1 MEYTIVYN
9 YLDGKP
15 IAIDCPEK
23 RISFPICEANSDYQD
38 FLKWNSEQEVPLD
51 LKSTIEVPKPE
62 PARDLAVEVTTI
74 DERVTVLEEEK
85 ETLKLQ
91 VEALEVS
98 MIGVKEEPLEEK
110 LP

>member
-1 MEYTIVYN
+1 MYI
-9 YLDGKP
+9 LDYAYGKVSCIRRLSDNAGIP
-15 IAIDCPEK
+15 ISEG
-23 RISFPICEANSDYQD
+23 NTDYQD

-62 PARDLAVEVTTI
+62 PARDIASEVTTI